1 MYNET
6 QTVVPSGRTRRIR
19 IDRERLLGAALQW
32 FPMQRKTKA
41 EKSATFR
48 RLIVI
53 LLPLT
58 LVFTALMLLV
68 HSSVMLSAGNAE
80 YEKLR
85 SESSDLELEAEW
97 LKNKLTV
104 KNDILEIESIARN
117 KLGMVKEEYLN
128 SHYVSVLAD
137 EGVEY
142 YGTSPNES
150 VLVSLLGS
158 LRG

>member
-6 QTVVPSGRTRRIR
+6 QTVVSSRERKIR
-19 IDRERLLGAALQW
+19 IDRERLLDTAVQW
-32 FPMQRKTKA
+32 FPMERKRKA
-41 EKSATFR
+41 EKIATVR
-48 RLIVI
+48 KLIGI
-53 LLPLT
+53 LIPLA
-58 LVFTALMLLV
+58 LVFASLMLLV
-68 HSSVMLSAGNAE
+68 HSSVMMSAKSTE
-80 YEKLR
+80 YERLR
-85 SESSDLELEAEW
+85 GESADLELEAEW

-142 YGTSPNES
+142 YGTSQNES

>member
-6 QTVVPSGRTRRIR
+6 QTAVSSRRAHHIR
-19 IDRERLLGAALQW
+19 IDRDRLLEAAVQW
-32 FPMQRKTKA
+32 FPMQRKAKA
-41 EKSATFR
+41 EKTATVR
-48 RLIVI
+48 KLIGI
-53 LLPLT
+53 LLPLA
-58 LVFTALMLLV
+58 LVFAALMLLV

-85 SESSDLELEAEW
+85 GESADLEQEAEW

-128 SHYVSVLAD
+128 SHYVSVLSD

-158 LRG
+158 LKG